1 MADVLLT
8 VGNSMMGDD
17 GAGPLLADMLNA
29 NPVEGWLVIDGGS
42 MPENHTHRVLAEKP
56 GRVVVVDA
64 TDMGLKPGEIRVVDE
79 RCMAEIPFMT
89 THNMPVSYLI
99 ERLREQ
105 VEEVVFV
112 GIQPAVVAFSF
123 PMMDEV
129 RQAVEALYE
138 RLRTGQNLDGLE
150 CLIPA

>member
-29 NPVEGWLVIDGGS
+29 NPVEGWQVIDGGS
-42 MPENHTHRVLAEKP
+42 MPENHTHHVLAAKP
-56 GRVVVVDA
+56 RRVVVVDA
-64 TDMGLKPGEIRVVDE
+64 TDMGLKAGEIRVVDE

-105 VEEVVFV
+105 VEKVVFV

-129 RQAVEALYE
+129 RQAVGVLYE

-150 CLIPA
+150 CLVPA

>member
-1 MADVLLT
+1 MVDVLLT

-17 GAGPLLADMLNA
+17 GAGPLLADMLKA

-42 MPENHTHRVLAEKP
+42 MPENYTHQALEAKP
-56 GRVVVVDA
+56 QRIVIVDA

-79 RCMAEIPFMT
+79 RCMAEMPFMT
-89 THNMPVSYLI
+89 THNMPVSFLI

-129 RQAVEALYE
+129 RHAVEALYE
-138 RLRTGQNLDGLE
+138 RLQTGKNLDGLE
-150 CLIPA
+150 CLVAA